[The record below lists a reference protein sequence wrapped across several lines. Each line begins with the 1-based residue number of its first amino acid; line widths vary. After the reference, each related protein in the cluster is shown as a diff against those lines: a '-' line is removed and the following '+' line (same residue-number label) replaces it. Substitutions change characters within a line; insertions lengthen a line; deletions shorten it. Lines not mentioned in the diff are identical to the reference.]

1 MKIYIEENQFS
12 RISYESLIDLSR
24 NRYYK
29 ALKDYADIYVFGT
42 QGHPAFR
49 SHDQNE
55 FEEYQLYIRDRSF
68 NSMFTIYR
76 NVMKGSRLSA
86 IVYSL

>member
-12 RISYESLIDLSR
+12 RISYESSIDLSR

-29 ALKDYADIYVFGT
+29 ALKDYAGIDGILGT

-68 NSMFTIYR
+68 NSMFAIYR
-76 NVMKGSRLSA
+76 NVMKGFGSA